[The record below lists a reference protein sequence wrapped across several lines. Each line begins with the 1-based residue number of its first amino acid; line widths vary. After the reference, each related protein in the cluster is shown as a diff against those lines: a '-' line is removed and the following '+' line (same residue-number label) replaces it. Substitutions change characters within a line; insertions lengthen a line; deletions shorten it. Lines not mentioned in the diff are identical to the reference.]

1 MKIGIKKGY
10 NPIVPDV
17 WTLIWEVIN
26 SKMYLY
32 FILEPVKQDNMSIAW
47 GSDSIL
53 VEVPNE

>member
-1 MKIGIKKGY
+1 MKKGY
-10 NPIVPDV
+10 NPIVSDV

-53 VEVPNE
+53 VVQPNE